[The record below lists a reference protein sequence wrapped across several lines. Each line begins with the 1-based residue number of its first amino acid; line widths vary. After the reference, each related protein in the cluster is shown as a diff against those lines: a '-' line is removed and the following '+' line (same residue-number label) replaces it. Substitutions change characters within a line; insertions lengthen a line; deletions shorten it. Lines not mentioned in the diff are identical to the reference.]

1 MSKTLPEIVDISAGL
16 DKEAKALEKDI
27 LRLAWYMR
35 GGLTTEEAYQLTYE
49 QRLAI
54 NDIVKENMEWTKES
68 GMPLI

>member
-27 LRLAWYMR
+27 LRIAWYMR
-35 GGLTTEEAYQLTYE
+35 GGITAEEAYQLTYE

-54 NDIVKENMEWTKES
+54 NEIVKENMEWTKES